1 MFQNRARGRDRS
13 DSRLRNILADALDTI
28 MEQQRTGAEQ
38 PSRPSPWSARCFSSQ
53 PIPGGAGVRQV
64 IWPGSRPTQST
75 PSTST
80 SSSTTSTRR
89 DSSTTGTGA
98 ESTGG
103 AQRSQAGVED
113 RPGLDQLEYWAR
125 EGFSNP
131 AFRDPTG
138 RHGYE
143 GLRDLRNVVAGE
155 MAADN
160 RRENEE
166 WEELDELAKLL
177 AAQLKAK
184 IVELYKKKHGE

>member
-13 DSRLRNILADALDTI
+13 DTRLRNILAEALDTI
-28 MEQQRTGAEQ
+28 MEQQRTGAGQ
-38 PSRPSPWSARCFSSQ
+38 SSRPSPWSARCFSSQ
-53 PIPGGAGVRQV
+53 PIPRGAGVRQV
-64 IWPGSRPTQST
+64 TWPGSGPAPST

-80 SSSTTSTRR
+80 SSTTTSTRR
-89 DSSTTGTGA
+89 DASTAGPGA
-98 ESTGG
+98 ESAGG

-113 RPGLDQLEYWAR
+113 GPGLDQLEYWAR

-143 GLRDLRNVVAGE
+143 GLRDLRNMVAGE
-155 MAADN
+155 TAADN
-160 RRENEE
+160 RRENQE

-184 IVELYKKKHGE
+184 IVELWKKKHGE